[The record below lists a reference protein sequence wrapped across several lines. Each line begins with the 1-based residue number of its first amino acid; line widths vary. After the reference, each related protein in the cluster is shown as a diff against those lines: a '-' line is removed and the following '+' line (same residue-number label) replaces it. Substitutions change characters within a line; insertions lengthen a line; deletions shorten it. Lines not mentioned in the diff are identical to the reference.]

1 MLERPSSAQLHNGG
15 RTLLEMKV
23 GNQRIVL
30 SLIFAFCR
38 IAPYRTPL
46 FLDAGDPYLT
56 ADANLPFGDA
66 PADSDF
72 LRGGA
77 PSGIIARPH
86 CEASGRHCE
95 IRRSLAV
102 RNQTP
107 DNKQAQ
113 GNTNPESFEKLAER
127 AQAAMDSERVPEAI
141 RLYDR
146 ATKLRP
152 DWPEGWWH
160 LGTLLFDAGRFREA
174 RDAFAHFV
182 AIERQQPGPG
192 FAMLGLSEFQLKH
205 YTRALRALER
215 ARTLGLGTNPDFIR
229 TVLFRDGIL
238 NALLGKP
245 EIALQCL
252 TLAANHIAAAHPDAP
267 KDTVLADLKL
277 LDAFGIAALRIPR
290 LPSDLAALQVPV
302 VRLAGRAQALVALQ
316 DRVAAETEFKQLLAL
331 YPSEPGVHYMYGVFL
346 LKENP
351 TLAIDEFRRE
361 IEVSPSHD
369 GARIQLALELLRTA
383 EYEQGLKYAREA
395 VALAPENFVAHV
407 ACGRLWLALE
417 KTDRALLE
425 LRTAVKLAPGSP
437 DAHFALSQALSE
449 AGRKGEAARERAEF
463 ERLKALTDTADR

>member
-15 RTLLEMKV
+15 RTLFEMKV

-72 LRGGA
+72 LRVGA

-86 CEASGRHCE
+86 REASGRHCE

-174 RDAFAHFV
+174 RDAFARFASV
-182 AIERQQPGPG
+182 ERNQPGPG

-205 YTRALRALER
+205 YTRALPALER
-215 ARTLGLGTNPDFIR
+215 GRKLALGPNPDFMR
-229 TVLFRDGIL
+229 SVLFHAGIL

-245 EIALQCL
+245 EIAPQPF
-252 TLAANHIAAAHPDAP
+252 TLAPNQVAAAHPEAP
-267 KDTVLADLKL
+267 KDTVLADLQL
-277 LDAFGIAALRIPR
+277 LDAFGIAALRIPK
-290 LPSDLAALQVPV
+290 LPSELATLQIPV
-302 VRLAGRAQALVALQ
+302 VRLAGRAQALIALQ
-316 DRVAAETEFKQLLAL
+316 DRVAAETEFQQLLAL
-331 YPSEPGVHYMYGVFL
+331 YPSEPGVHYFYGVFL
-346 LKENP
+346 LKERP
-351 TLAIDEFRRE
+351 PLAIDEFRRE

-369 GARIQLALELLRTA
+369 AARIQLALELLRTG
-383 EYEQGLKYAREA
+383 EYEQGLKYAKEV
-395 VALAPENFVAHV
+395 VALAPQNFGAHV
-407 ACGRLWLALE
+407 ACASLCLALAN
-417 KTDRALLE
+417 THQPLQQ

-449 AGRKGEAARERAEF
+449 AGRNGNGARERAAVE
-463 ERLKALTDTADR
+463 L

>member
-1 MLERPSSAQLHNGG
+1 
-15 RTLLEMKV
+15 V
-23 GNQRIVL
+23 
-30 SLIFAFCR
+30 
-38 IAPYRTPL
+38 
-46 FLDAGDPYLT
+46 
-56 ADANLPFGDA
+56 
-66 PADSDF
+66 
-72 LRGGA
+72 
-77 PSGIIARPH
+77 
-86 CEASGRHCE
+86 
-95 IRRSLAV
+95 AV

-182 AIERQQPGPG
+182 AIERRQPGPG

-205 YTRALRALER
+205 YTRALPALER

-229 TVLFRDGIL
+229 SVLFHDGIL

-252 TLAANHIAAAHPDAP
+252 TLAANHIAAAHPDGP